1 MILENF
7 RQTKVLILLGNL
19 ARSLKFGAFE
29 IISRKSL
36 LFLPRWN
43 MIHVNFFCCLARDC
57 NYRDENLHD
66 VNFKSGLYCTRKT
79 LFSKLLDVS
88 EVFETFMYAITSH
101 KKQRAKYQREVLS
114 HIEKTAIL
122 VKRSNNKASCQRKKT
137 PSDYRHR

>member
-1 MILENF
+1 MILEDF
-7 RQTKVLILLGNL
+7 RETMVLILLGNL
-19 ARSLKFGAFE
+19 ARSLKFEAFE
-29 IISRKSL
+29 IISGKSL
-36 LFLPRWN
+36 LFLLRWN

-101 KKQRAKYQREVLS
+101 KKQRAKYQRKMLS
-114 HIEKTAIL
+114 HIAKTTIL
-122 VKRSNNKASCQRKKT
+122 VRRSNYKVKLPAKRNTLRL
-137 PSDYRHR
+137 